1 MDTSF
6 LLHFLEVSR
15 QMMALRAFG
24 TLLRYLVDEAIKLTG
39 AEYGYIVLLRSD
51 QTLDF
56 RVKRNRQGEEIADA
70 NDQVSM
76 TILKKVM
83 TNAKPMVLH
92 DAINDPDF
100 NISQSVKQLHLR
112 SLMCAPL
119 ISVRG
124 VAIGAIY
131 VENRSVRNRFR
142 EENLL
147 PLILFANQAAV
158 AIENAAQHEELEARV
173 TERTQEIQQALQK
186 LQAEVMERRRVEE
199 ELWRLATFD
208 ALTGVLNRRSFFE
221 QAQQQFGN
229 ALANRTP
236 LALLVLDLDRFKQIN
251 DQFGHQTGDRSLQFF
266 TQLCQ
271 ATLPQPHLL
280 GRLGGE
286 EFAVLLPAPQ
296 SERVLPIAEQ
306 LCRACDQTKLL
317 TEQHV
322 VHFTVS
328 VGVAAL
334 HATDSTF
341 DQLLDRADQNMY
353 RAKHSGG
360 NRVISTLPALT
371 LAHSE
376 VQIAA
381 AA

>member
-24 TLLRYLVDEAIKLTG
+24 TLLRYIVDEAIKLTG
-39 AEYGYIVLLRSD
+39 AEYGYIVLLRPD
-51 QTLDF
+51 HTLDF

-70 NDQVSM
+70 NDQISM
-76 TILKKVM
+76 TILKRVM
-83 TNAKPMVLH
+83 TSAKPVVLH
-92 DAINDPDF
+92 DAVNDPTF
-100 NISQSVKQLHLR
+100 GISQSVKQLHLR

-119 ISVRG
+119 ISVKG
-124 VAIGAIY
+124 IAIGAIY
-131 VENRSVRNRFR
+131 VENRSVRNRFK

-147 PLILFANQAAV
+147 PLVMFANQAAV
-158 AIENAAQHEELEARV
+158 AIENAALHEELEARV
-173 TERTQEIQQALQK
+173 AERTQEMQQTLQT
-186 LQAEVMERRRVEE
+186 LQTEVMERRRIEE

-221 QAQQQFGN
+221 QAQQHFIQ
-229 ALANRTP
+229 ALANCTS
-236 LALLVLDLDRFKQIN
+236 LALLMLDLDRFKQIN
-251 DQFGHQTGDRSLQFF
+251 DRFGHQIGDRSLQFF

-271 ATLPQPHLL
+271 TTLPQPHLL

-286 EFAVLLPAPQ
+286 EFAVLLPALQ
-296 SERVLPIAEQ
+296 SEQAVQIAEQ

-317 TEQHV
+317 TEQQV

-328 VGVAAL
+328 IGVAEL
-334 HATDSTF
+334 CTSDTLF

-353 RAKHSGG
+353 CAKHSGG
-360 NRVISTLPALT
+360 NRVVSPLPERMLT
-371 LAHSE
+371 GSE
-376 VQIAA
+376 IPMAA
-381 AA
+381 